1 MHATHSRLKS
11 THEVAMYYTHIEL
24 ITDIVDIYVHH
35 KVYNILTHGYIDHGY
50 SLPILHLLPVH
61 PGSQIQLPDLSQT
74 PFSQGGSQTAEER
87 VKQMAT

>member
-24 ITDIVDIYVHH
+24 ITDIVRIYVHH

-50 SLPILHLLPVH
+50 S
-61 PGSQIQLPDLSQT
+61 
-74 PFSQGGSQTAEER
+74 
-87 VKQMAT
+87 